1 VVPGSA
7 PLSMRRARKEPGQLC
22 SSSLG
27 LQLFRET
34 GALELAQDPG
44 VCRGSWVGA
53 RVWLPHTCAGSQS
66 DFQDAGACQLPGGVA
81 QFTSCFCEQS
91 PFVWLLVPRCLH
103 SVLQAQTFCGKA
115 WRASGGGGH
124 GSCLW
129 HSRISGERVIGDWG
143 GEGTLDTARLGGWME
158 Q

>member
-1 VVPGSA
+1 
-7 PLSMRRARKEPGQLC
+7 MRRARKEPGQLC

-115 WRASGGGGH
+115 WRASGGGGARFL
-124 GSCLW
+124 SLAFQDI
-129 HSRISGERVIGDWG
+129 RGEGDW
-143 GEGTLDTARLGGWME
+143 RLGRGRDPGHCQAWGLDGAVE
-158 Q
+158 K